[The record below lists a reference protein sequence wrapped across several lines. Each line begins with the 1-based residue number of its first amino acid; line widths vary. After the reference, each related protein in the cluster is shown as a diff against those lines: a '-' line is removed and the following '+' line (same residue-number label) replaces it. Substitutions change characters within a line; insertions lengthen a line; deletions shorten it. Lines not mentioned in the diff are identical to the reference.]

1 MHKGRLEA
9 FTDAVIA
16 IIMTIMVLELRP
28 PHLNHMPTWA
38 DLGELRGVFL
48 SYLLSFVFLAI
59 YWNNHHH
66 MFQSVEKIDGGV
78 LWANMHLLLWL
89 SLTVFVTAW
98 LGEGGLSTT
107 PVACYGIVLFFS
119 GVAYYILVQAL
130 LKANGRNSHFA
141 KALGSDT
148 KGKISPLIYLVA
160 IAFAFFLPIVSCIL
174 YAAVAAMWLVPDKRF
189 VRKELPAEHS

>member
-16 IIMTIMVLELRP
+16 IILTIMVLELRP
-28 PHLNHMPTWA
+28 PAHAEWSALWA
-38 DLGELRGVFL
+38 MRGTFL

-66 MFQSVEKIDGGV
+66 MFHSIEKIDGGV
-78 LWANMHLLLWL
+78 LWANMHLLFWL

-107 PVACYGIVLFFS
+107 SVACYGIVLFFS

-130 LKANGRNSHFA
+130 LRANGRDSCFA
-141 KALGSDT
+141 KALGSDF
-148 KGKISPLIYLVA
+148 KGKISPLIYAVA
-160 IAFAFFLPIVSCIL
+160 IALSFFVPIVSCIL
-174 YAAVAAMWLVPDKRF
+174 YALVACIWLVPDKRF
-189 VRKELPAEHS
+189 VRESVNSEHA